1 MYNVDIIHGDMKPKN
16 VLIFEEET
24 GSYTAKVADF
34 GFSTYFHE
42 EQEDLI
48 QMPKSVPW
56 TAPEH
61 HVRYFTSQSAKVM
74 DVYSFGMLCLWL
86 LFNNKSSEA
95 KQFSFEAGYW
105 QDKDDILLF
114 WKNNKLLKW
123 TMQLVTDDASIGTEI
138 KLNLTSFFR
147 SCLDPDTQKR
157 NADWDYLLRRLA
169 PTQ

>member
-1 MYNVDIIHGDMKPKN
+1 MKPKN
-16 VLIFEEET
+16 VLIFEEGA

-48 QMPKSVPW
+48 QVPRSVPW

-86 LFNNKSSEA
+86 LFDNKSLGTEH
-95 KQFSFEAGYW
+95 FSFKAAYW
-105 QDKDDILLF
+105 ENKEDLLVF
-114 WKNNKLLKW
+114 WKNHKLLNW
-123 TMQLVTDDASIGTEI
+123 AMQLVGDDASIGAEI
-138 KLNLTSFFR
+138 KPSLASFFQ
-147 SCLDPDTQKR
+147 SCLDPDTKKR
-157 NADWDYLLRRLA
+157 NADWDYLISCMSPA
-169 PTQ
+169 Q

>member
-1 MYNVDIIHGDMKPKN
+1 MKPKN
-16 VLIFEEET
+16 VLIFEEGA

-48 QMPKSVPW
+48 QVPRSVPW

-86 LFNNKSSEA
+86 LFDNKSLGA
-95 KQFSFEAGYW
+95 AQFSFEAEYW
-105 QDKDDILLF
+105 QDKDELLLF
-114 WKNNKLLKW
+114 WKINKLLDW
-123 TMQLVTDDASIGTEI
+123 TMQIVADDTSIGTEM
-138 KLNLTSFFR
+138 KRSLTSFFQ
-147 SCLDPDTQKR
+147 SCLDPDTEKR
-157 NADWDYLLRRLA
+157 NADWDHMIGRLG